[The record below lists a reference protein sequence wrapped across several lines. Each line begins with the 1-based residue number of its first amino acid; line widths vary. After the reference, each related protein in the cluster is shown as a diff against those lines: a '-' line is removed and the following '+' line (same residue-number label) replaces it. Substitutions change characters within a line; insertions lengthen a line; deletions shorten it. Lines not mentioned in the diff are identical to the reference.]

1 MSSIN
6 RWGPRAARTSSLAFA
21 MLGASLA
28 PAFAAEIADAA
39 DQPITVDGVD
49 VNAQKPVDSP
59 KFTVP
64 LRDTPKSVTIIP
76 SEIIQSTGSAS
87 LVEALR
93 TVPGIT
99 FGAGE
104 GGNPL
109 GDRPFLRGYDTQSS
123 TFVDGLRDIGSQ
135 SREVFN
141 VESIEVIKGASGA
154 YVGRGGAGGGIYIV
168 SKTPQQSSFTNVSA
182 SVGTDNYYRGTVDTN
197 MVLGDGIALR
207 ITAMGHDADVAGR
220 DEVHYSRWGIAPSLA
235 FGLGT
240 DTRVILSYYHLQSD
254 DLPDSGIP
262 YNNPSALPTPAQT
275 GTPRVF
281 FPGDGSPVSVNR
293 STFYGLTGRDFR
305 KDQADM
311 GTVRFEHDFGGGLH
325 LRNTTRYAETKQDY
339 IVTQPDDSKGNIY
352 YDRVWRRP
360 NTRVSDVNYLI
371 NQTDLYGTFN
381 TGSIKHN
388 FAAGLELS
396 REEGENDSYSVFG
409 AVGGGL
415 SATYSPCNAAS
426 MATFNCTSLTN
437 PNPNDAWT
445 GYAVRNNNPTNSRTT
460 TKALYAFDT
469 ITLNEQWQLN
479 VGLRYDNYSARF
491 TSAIDTAAT
500 VGSPPAPNPN
510 FGKRSTFRRKDD
522 LFNYQLGVVYKP
534 IETASIYLSYGT
546 SATPAGNALA
556 QGSDGNALSNAVNA
570 NLSPEKNRTL
580 ELGAKWDLLEGR
592 LSLTSAIF
600 RVETTNARVALDSS
614 GVVAL
619 AGEKRVDGFEIG
631 LSGSITDKWDVF
643 AGYTYLDAK
652 IVDGG
657 FRANPIPGGP
667 NLPALSTGAPFP
679 NTPKN
684 SFSLWTTYEVLPQ
697 LTIGGG
703 AYYVDK
709 VFGSSTTDPNAQ
721 KWVPDY
727 WRLDATASYRFND
740 KLDLQLNIQNLT
752 DETYFN
758 QAYPTHYA
766 GVAPGRSAVLT
777 LNAKF

>member
-28 PAFAAEIADAA
+28 PAFAAEINDAA
-39 DQPITVDGVD
+39 EQPTTVDGVD
-49 VNAQKPVDSP
+49 VSGQKPVESP
-59 KFTVP
+59 KFTAP

-168 SKTPQQSSFTNVSA
+168 SKTPQQTSFTNVSA

-197 MVLGDGIALR
+197 MVLSEGVALR

-235 FGLGT
+235 LGLGT

-262 YNNPSALPTPAQT
+262 YNNPSAQRPA
-275 GTPRVF
+275 GL
-281 FPGDGSPVSVNR
+281 FPNGEPVNVDR
-293 STFYGLTGRDFR
+293 STFYGLTNRDFR

-325 LRNTTRYAETKQDY
+325 IRNTTRYAETSQDY

-352 YDRVWRRP
+352 RGYVWRRT
-360 NTRVSDVNYLI
+360 NTRVSDVTSLI

-381 TGSIKHN
+381 TGSIKHS
-388 FAAGLELS
+388 FAAGLEFS
-396 REEGENDSYSVFG
+396 REQGENDSYIVSTSGGIPNNTASVTLCP
-409 AVGGGL
+409 AV
-415 SATYSPCNAAS
+415 NIAS
-426 MATFNCTSLTN
+426 FDCTSLIN
-437 PNPNDAWT
+437 PNPNDAWAGT
-445 GYAVRNNNPTNSRTT
+445 IARANNPSDSRTT
-460 TKALYAFDT
+460 TKAVYLFDT
-469 ITLNEQWQLN
+469 IELNPQWQVNL
-479 VGLRYDNYSARF
+479 GLRYDIYNAKF
-491 TSAIDTAAT
+491 TSVRAAT
-500 VGSPPAPNPN
+500 AP
-510 FGKRSTFRRKDD
+510 FARSTFTREDK

-534 IETASIYLSYGT
+534 IEAASVYLSYGT

-556 QGSDGNALSNAVNA
+556 QGADGNALSTAANAG
-570 NLSPEKNRTL
+570 LDPEKNRTL
-580 ELGAKWDLLEGR
+580 ELGAKWDLLDGR
-592 LSLTSAIF
+592 LALTGAIF
-600 RVETTNARVALDSS
+600 RVETTNARVALNSTS
-614 GVVAL
+614 VVAL
-619 AGEKRVDGFEIG
+619 DGKKKVDGFEVG

-643 AGYTYLDAK
+643 AGYTYLDAT
-652 IVDGG
+652 IEDAG
-657 FRANPIPGGP
+657 FRVNPIPGGP
-667 NLPALSTGAPFP
+667 LLPSLANGAPFP

-684 SFSLWTTYEVLPQ
+684 SFSLWTTYAVLPQ
-697 LTIGGG
+697 LTVGGG

-709 VFGSSTTDPNAQ
+709 VYGSSTTDPVAQ
-721 KWVPDY
+721 KFVPDY
-727 WRLDATASYRFND
+727 WRFDATASYRFND